1 VPLAAHRGVWAPAR
15 AAVLSARGPG
25 TSTPILPA
33 VIECSPVAC
42 CARRSAQANTITPR
56 LTSAARFEIAS
67 APLGIPGRHS
77 SVPALRN
84 LKSFARI
91 HEITRPYKLQILI
104 AKRASEMALLGYA
117 RVSTQDQNL
126 AGQLDAL
133 KAAGAT
139 TIYREKI
146 SGVRA
151 DRPQLAKLMASL
163 KIGDVVMVTK
173 LDRLGRSTRELL
185 DLIERIS
192 KAGAAFRS
200 LGDPLFDTT
209 GAQGRLLVTMLAA
222 IAEFERELIRERTGE
237 GRKRAMAAGVK
248 FGRKRKLSDYQ
259 RAEAIKRREAG
270 ETLAAIAESYAVAT
284 SMISR
289 L

>member
-1 VPLAAHRGVWAPAR
+1 
-15 AAVLSARGPG
+15 
-25 TSTPILPA
+25 
-33 VIECSPVAC
+33 
-42 CARRSAQANTITPR
+42 
-56 LTSAARFEIAS
+56 
-67 APLGIPGRHS
+67 
-77 SVPALRN
+77 
-84 LKSFARI
+84 
-91 HEITRPYKLQILI
+91 
-104 AKRASEMALLGYA
+104 MAILGYG
-117 RVSTQDQNL
+117 RVSTADQRL
-126 AGQLDAL
+126 DGQIAAL

-139 TIYREKI
+139 KIYQEKI

-151 DRPQLAKLMASL
+151 DRPQLAKLMAGL
-163 KIGDVVMVTK
+163 QAGDIVIVTK

-185 DLIERIS
+185 ELIDRIS

-200 LGDPLFDTT
+200 LGDPLWDTSSP
-209 GAQGRLLVTMLAA
+209 QGRLLSTLLAA

-259 RAEAIKRREAG
+259 RAEAVKRRDAG
-270 ETLAAIAESYAVAT
+270 ETLASIAKSYAVDL